1 MSLSRPYKR
10 LFMLEAGITTVWI
23 LDSLKKLEKNPSDK
37 NEIKNLLNHVDVVMG
52 DAKFLGNKQLEESAK
67 MIISLFNGDKV
78 TSQKSL
84 EIRSLIE
91 QFKPLIQ

>member
-1 MSLSRPYKR
+1 VSLSRPYRK
-10 LFMLEAGITTVWI
+10 LFQIEAGVTAVWI

-52 DAKFLGNKQLEESAK
+52 DAKFLGNKQIEESAK
-67 MIISLFNGDKV
+67 MIMSLFNGDKI
-78 TSQKSL
+78 TRQKSL
-84 EIRSLIE
+84 EIKSLIE

>member
-1 MSLSRPYKR
+1 VSLSRPYRR
-10 LFMLEAGITTVWI
+10 LFRIEVGITAVWI
-23 LDSLKKLEKNPSDK
+23 LNSLKKLEKNPSDK

-52 DAKFLGNKQLEESAK
+52 DAKFLGNKQLEENAK
-67 MIISLFNGDKV
+67 MIMSLFNGDKI
-78 TSQKSL
+78 TRQKSL

>member
-1 MSLSRPYKR
+1 MI
-10 LFMLEAGITTVWI
+10 EAGVTTVWI
-23 LDSLKKLEKNPSDK
+23 LNSLKKLEKNPSDK
-37 NEIKNLLNHVDVVMG
+37 NEIENLLNHVDVVMG

-84 EIRSLIE
+84 QIRSLIE